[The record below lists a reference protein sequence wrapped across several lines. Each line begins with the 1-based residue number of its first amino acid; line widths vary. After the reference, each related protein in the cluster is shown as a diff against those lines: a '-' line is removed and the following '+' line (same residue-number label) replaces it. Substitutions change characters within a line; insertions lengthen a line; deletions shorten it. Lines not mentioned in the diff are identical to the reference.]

1 MKTTVPHGSLYLIPT
16 PLGDLDPRMVMPT
29 EAINQL
35 LSTKYL
41 IVEQLRTARR
51 LLKKID
57 QDIQI
62 DEIHFNELNKF
73 TDNSKIKSFL
83 DPIFDGHDVGLI
95 SEAGSPCVADP
106 GAMVVRAAHEAGI
119 KVIPLSGPSSITQAL
134 MASGFNGQSFCFHG
148 YLPIHADERVKFL
161 KSIERESALKNETQI
176 FIETPFRNDQ
186 VMEALLKS
194 CSPQTMLCVA
204 SNISL
209 PDESIATK
217 SLASWQNKRPDI
229 HKKPTVFLL
238 YNFKKEERQS

>member
-1 MKTTVPHGSLYLIPT
+1 MKTTVQRGLLYLIPT
-16 PLGDLDPRMVMPT
+16 PLGDLEPRMVMPA
-29 EAINQL
+29 EATNKL
-35 LSTKYL
+35 LSLKYL

-73 TDNSKIKSFL
+73 TDFSKIKSFL
-83 DPIFDGHDVGLI
+83 NPIFDGHDMGLI

-106 GAMVVRAAHEAGI
+106 GAMVVSAAHEAGI
-119 KVIPLSGPSSITQAL
+119 KVVPLSGPSSITQAL

-148 YLPIHADERVKFL
+148 YLPIHVEERIKFL
-161 KSIERESALKNETQI
+161 KTIERESLLKNQTQI

-186 VMEALLKS
+186 VMEAIVKS
-194 CSPQTMLCVA
+194 CSPQTLLCVA

-209 PDESIATK
+209 LDESIATK

-238 YNFKKEERQS
+238 YNFKKN